1 MVRFLYIWILVFFTF
16 SVSAQK
22 IDAFA
27 KATTSKKKVL
37 LEQGFRVKVKAYSS
51 TWFAKPLVFDNIQM
65 EGAFV
70 QSFKRTLSSME
81 TVNKKK
87 YASLEFYYI
96 VFPYQAGELTFPA
109 LEIKANI
116 PPEGDYKG
124 QDITLRTEALTILVE
139 DVPKGYDEERWMV
152 ANDVRLKNSW
162 SEDINS
168 LKIGDVLIRKVTTNA
183 NGTLPSFI
191 DAPEVMKVDFASQ
204 YSQEPE
210 FTDLRDDKSVNGKRL
225 DTYSYLLEEEGEFT
239 IPAVE
244 ISWYHPALGKFY
256 KRELPEYQI
265 KVSSNPALASLH
277 QLRDSLNALNPI
289 FNQEMIDSEE
299 AFDWNNLLRYGLYLL
314 VFIFVLFGVWKVG
327 IRVKQHLN
335 LKKIAY
341 QNSEAF
347 WFDKMMKQKDEKSL
361 LVQVYFWLNRTRLA
375 TDEKT
380 ISHLAK
386 DDHDFETETQKLK
399 SSFFDSSKNTSG
411 DVKKIKTKT
420 QEWRLQNKR
429 KSEKK
434 LSKNELQDLNP

>member
-1 MVRFLYIWILVFFTF
+1 MYIWILVFFTF

-27 KATTSKKKVL
+27 KASSSKKKVL

-96 VFPYQAGELTFPA
+96 VFPYQTGELTFPA
-109 LEIKANI
+109 LEIKASI

-124 QDITLRTEALTILVE
+124 QDIILRTEALSILVE
-139 DVPKGYDEERWMV
+139 NIPKGYDEERWMV

-162 SEDINS
+162 SEDINT
-168 LKIGDVLIRKVTTNA
+168 LKIGDVLIRKITTNA

-191 DAPEVMKVDFASQ
+191 DAPEVMEVDFASL

-225 DTYSYLLEEEGEFT
+225 DTYSYLLEEEGEFI
-239 IPAVE
+239 IPALE
-244 ISWYHPALGKFY
+244 ISWYNPALGKFY

-265 KVSSNPALASLH
+265 KVSSNPELASLH

-289 FNQEMIDSEE
+289 FNQELTETEE
-299 AFDWNNLLRYGLYLL
+299 VFEWKTWFRYGVYLIIL
-314 VFIFVLFGVWKVG
+314 IFVLFGVWKVVK
-327 IRVKQHLN
+327 RVKNHVH

-361 LVQVYFWLNRTRLA
+361 LVQLYFWLNRTHLTA
-375 TDEKT
+375 DEKT

-386 DDHDFETETQKLK
+386 DDQDYAKETEKLK
-399 SSFFDSSKNTSG
+399 SSFFDSSKNTRG
-411 DVKKIKTKT
+411 DVKKIKAKT
-420 QEWRLQNKR
+420 QEWRLEQKK

-434 LSKNELQDLNP
+434 VSKNELQNLNP